1 MLGRISKSL
10 VTETQNIYKDAGWKL
25 QKSLDHFNRALS
37 DVELRIEIG
46 LPFPLSLRADGV
58 RLDTN
63 KVVKQ
68 TDLTASNLNKT
79 LILGKSCSS
88 NAV

>member
-25 QKSLDHFNRALS
+25 QKSLDNFNRALS

-46 LPFPLSLRADGV
+46 SPFSLV
-58 RLDTN
+58 E
-63 KVVKQ
+63 
-68 TDLTASNLNKT
+68 S
-79 LILGKSCSS
+79 
-88 NAV
+88 